1 MLLTIST
8 TDKPTT
14 DLGYLVHK
22 NPFRSQGRKLSF
34 GTVNVFYPE
43 ATRDICTLAI
53 LLEIDP
59 LHLARGKGVRVQNA
73 TLSPYVN
80 DRPYV
85 CSSFMSIALSRLFG
99 QTLNGTCRG
108 KPELVDRPMDLKAS
122 ISVLPSK
129 PGETFLKSLFE
140 PLGYRVDT
148 VPHLLDPSFPEWG
161 QSPYFTVT
169 LSGRVTVKALF
180 NHLYVLIPVLD
191 NQKHYF
197 IDENEIQKLLQRGE
211 GWLSE
216 HPLRN
221 VITRRYLK
229 YLKSYEVQALESLEE
244 TPETEGDPEVLKKPD
259 EPAGE
264 QAFNLNR
271 ERLQTVLTTLLA
283 SGAETLLDL
292 GCGTG
297 KLMRLLLKEG
307 HFKRIV
313 GLDVSA
319 RYLQVAHERLHLDTL
334 PEIQRNRVDLILG
347 SLVYRDKRLEGFDA
361 AVVIEVIEHL
371 PPERL
376 RTFEQVVFG
385 CARPG
390 MVIVTT
396 PNREYNPFWEGMEP
410 GDLRHKDHRFE
421 WTRREFRAWAETLG
435 KTHGYGA
442 TFQSVGQ
449 PHHQLGAPTQICLF
463 TRKEE
468 ERP

>member
-8 TDKPTT
+8 TDKPAT

-22 NPFRSQGRKLSF
+22 NPTKSQGRKLPF

-43 ATRDICTLAI
+43 ATRDKCTLAI

-59 LHLARGKGVRVQNA
+59 LHLARGKAGGVQNA
-73 TLSPYVN
+73 PLAPYVN
-80 DRPYV
+80 DRPYA
-85 CSSFMSIALSRLFG
+85 CSSFMSIALSRVFG
-99 QTLNGTCRG
+99 QTLNGSCRE

-129 PGETFLKSLFE
+129 PGETFLKSLFQ
-140 PLGYRVDT
+140 PLGYRVDS
-148 VPHLLDPSFPEWG
+148 VPHLLDSSFPEWG

-169 LSGRVTVKALF
+169 LSGKVTVKALF

-197 IDENEIQKLLQRGE
+197 IDENEIQKLLQRGQ

-216 HPLRN
+216 HPLRH

-229 YLKSYEVQALESLEE
+229 YLKSYENQALESLEE
-244 TPETEGDPEVLKKPD
+244 ETPETEGMSDVMNKSD
-259 EPAGE
+259 EATLE
-264 QAFNLNR
+264 HSLNLNQQ
-271 ERLQTVLTTLLA
+271 RLKAVLEALGS
-283 SGAETLLDL
+283 SGAETVVDL

-297 KLMRLLLKEG
+297 RLLGLLLKERQ
-307 HFKRIV
+307 FKRIV
-313 GLDVSA
+313 GFDIGVRFLETA
-319 RYLQVAHERLHLDTL
+319 RERLYLDTL
-334 PEIQRNRVDLILG
+334 PDIQRNRIDLIHG
-347 SLVYRDKRLEGFDA
+347 SLLYRDKRLEGFDA
-361 AVVIEVIEHL
+361 AVVMEVIEHL

-376 RTFEQVVFG
+376 KTFAEVVFG

-390 MVIVTT
+390 TVIITT
-396 PNREYNPFWEGMEP
+396 PNREYNTLWEGMEP
-410 GDLRHKDHRFE
+410 GSLRHRDHRFE
-421 WTRREFRAWAETLG
+421 WTRRDFTVWAETVG
-435 KTHGYGA
+435 ETYGYTL

-468 ERP
+468 TP